1 VRWGEVLKTHSRRPP
16 VGATAVEMLLDVPAP
31 TSCRRQNVGKI
42 KSGDESSHQDRGVI
56 AKSSVRTD
64 MPVLIKVEYNKFERT

>member
-1 VRWGEVLKTHSRRPP
+1 
-16 VGATAVEMLLDVPAP
+16 
-31 TSCRRQNVGKI
+31 VGKI

-64 MPVLIKVEYNKFERT
+64 MPVLINVEYNKFERTRLLNSFCPNIPRQGEYPRIFQEFRFRL

>member
-1 VRWGEVLKTHSRRPP
+1 
-16 VGATAVEMLLDVPAP
+16 MLLDVPAL

-64 MPVLIKVEYNKFERT
+64 MPVLINVEYNKFERT